1 MCMRRTFVSRSIG
14 PRGGV
19 PGHGM
24 RTIIERAF
32 IAHKLATAR
41 YVGGWRR
48 LWAAGL
54 LCALAGTA
62 SGYVQDL
69 EFERQLHASD
79 ARGLRA
85 FRQRGS
91 TTAWRGSSAH
101 TDSTSSLTPRWPG
114 ARIAPAA
121 RAGSRLL
128 RRVLLPAQRA
138 SATRGRRLALRP
150 HRTLAPRTRQQHV
163 RPDTRCHLLGCDCGR
178 RLAQGDRRAHGIT
191 QSFAIKRLTPPRRVH
206 ELTLLP
212 MTSASPTRCR

>member
-14 PRGGV
+14 PLGGV
-19 PGHGM
+19 PGQGM

-32 IAHKLATAR
+32 TAHKPATAR
-41 YVGGWRR
+41 SVGGWRR

-79 ARGLRA
+79 ARGL
-85 FRQRGS
+85 
-91 TTAWRGSSAH
+91 
-101 TDSTSSLTPRWPG
+101 
-114 ARIAPAA
+114 ARLPAA
-121 RAGSRLL
+121 RFNNGVAGFFRAHGLYVVPYTEMAWCQD
-128 RRVLLPAQRA
+128 RAHGVLGPGCYVEFFFQLKGLPPREA
-138 SATRGRRLALRP
+138 RRLALRP

-163 RPDTRCHLLGCDCGR
+163 RPDTRCHLRGCDCGR

-191 QSFAIKRLTPPRRVH
+191 QSFAIERLTPPRRVH

-212 MTSASPTRCR
+212 MTSASQM

>member
-32 IAHKLATAR
+32 TAHKLATAR

-62 SGYVQDL
+62 SGYVQ
-69 EFERQLHASD
+69 ASSSSGNFTPVTRAD
-79 ARGLRA
+79 SRA

-91 TTAWRGSSAH
+91 TTAWRGSSAR

-114 ARIAPAA
+114 VRIAPR
-121 RAGSRLL
+121 RAGSGML

-150 HRTLAPRTRQQHV
+150 HRTLAPRTRQQHA
-163 RPDTRCHLLGCDCGR
+163 RPDTRCHLRGCDCGR

-191 QSFAIKRLTPPRRVH
+191 QSFAIERLTPPRRVH
-206 ELTLLP
+206 ELTLL
-212 MTSASPTRCR
+212 R